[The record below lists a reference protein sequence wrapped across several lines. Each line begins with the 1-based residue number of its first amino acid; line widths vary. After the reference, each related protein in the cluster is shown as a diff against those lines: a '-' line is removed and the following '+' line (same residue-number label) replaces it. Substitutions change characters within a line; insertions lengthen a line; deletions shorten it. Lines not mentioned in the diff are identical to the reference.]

1 MSNKAKQNKNQ
12 VKKGGNQKA
21 QKTSRV
27 VKRGKYKHV
36 RKIKTGIR
44 FRRPNTMKLAKN
56 PEYPRKAQSRLPR
69 LDHYS
74 ILKFP
79 HNTESTMKQ
88 IEDHNTLVFI
98 VDIRANKYQISDAVK
113 KMYNVTPIKVN
124 SLIRPDGNKKA
135 FVRLSKNDD
144 AMEIADKIGF

>member
-1 MSNKAKQNKNQ
+1 
-12 VKKGGNQKA
+12 
-21 QKTSRV
+21 
-27 VKRGKYKHV
+27 
-36 RKIKTGIR
+36 
-44 FRRPNTMKLAKN
+44 
-56 PEYPRKAQSRLPR
+56 
-69 LDHYS
+69 
-74 ILKFP
+74 
-79 HNTESTMKQ
+79 MKQ

-124 SLIRPDGNKKA
+124 TLIRPDGNKKA